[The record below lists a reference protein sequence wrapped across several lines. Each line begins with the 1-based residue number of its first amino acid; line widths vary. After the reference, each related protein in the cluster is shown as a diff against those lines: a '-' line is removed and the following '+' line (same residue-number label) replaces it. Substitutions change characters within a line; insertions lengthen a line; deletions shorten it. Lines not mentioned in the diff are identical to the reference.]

1 MSDVYKCFRHGRY
14 VTKVASDDAPSNP
27 RSAFSNIGII
37 VVSDRDEYLCD
48 ERNKCSD
55 LDFCFDDFNS
65 WGEAEEWI
73 KKQPNVI
80 AVKPISVIDHSRVV
94 VYQGDSDGSWDCSR
108 CGFHVVTRN
117 TCSEIL
123 GSKLTD
129 AALAGDTKAL
139 DKVYSCMEQDI
150 ELLQRYFDGDVWGYN
165 IYKIP
170 ARFNE
175 EAFTDDEL
183 ADACKYFDNIDA
195 SYDWYDDPQA
205 VFEEAVADLSCYVDP
220 NAVVVWYNKDP
231 LIFNSADDA
240 TEYFTE
246 GAMACDPGSSESSR
260 YYEIVAEL
268 KTGKKFVKG

>member
-14 VTKVASDDAPSNP
+14 VTKVARDPYPDNP
-27 RSAFSNIGII
+27 RTMMDNIGII

-48 ERNKCSD
+48 ERNKCRD
-55 LDFCFDDFNS
+55 LEFCFDDFNS
-65 WGEAEEWI
+65 WDEAEQWI

-80 AVKPISVIDHSRVV
+80 AVKPLSVIDHSRVV

-117 TCSEIL
+117 TCKNML
-123 GSKLTD
+123 GPTTAEKALEGD
-129 AALAGDTKAL
+129 EDALA
-139 DKVYSCMEQDI
+139 KVYECMDQEI
-150 ELLQRYFDGDVWGYN
+150 NMLQQYFDGDVWAYHV
-165 IYKIP
+165 YEIP
-170 ARFNE
+170 DRFKEDSFSNE
-175 EAFTDDEL
+175 EL
-183 ADACKYFDNIDA
+183 ADACKYFELLD
-195 SYDWYDDPQA
+195 SLYGWYDDPQA
-205 VFEEAVADLSCYVDP
+205 VFEEAVDDLSYYVDP

-231 LIFNSADDA
+231 LIFNNADDA
-240 TEYFTE
+240 IEYFAE